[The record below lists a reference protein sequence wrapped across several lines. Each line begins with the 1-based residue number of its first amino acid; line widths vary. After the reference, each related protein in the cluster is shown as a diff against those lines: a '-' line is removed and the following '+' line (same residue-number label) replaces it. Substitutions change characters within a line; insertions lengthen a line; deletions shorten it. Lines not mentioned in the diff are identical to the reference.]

1 MLKQSEKQ
9 NQKSSIDIEYLLLN
23 DLRPT
28 VETYIA
34 QYGKTLDAKLGLTE
48 DDLINDMREQ
58 IWKGLLTFNPKGAA
72 NLKTYLCTLIKN
84 RFIVL
89 FKRSKIRKNNMVQ
102 YYASVFESPADEECF
117 LTEDTGEAAF
127 MQRQIIKSDQMH
139 LKGLDLLIYQDLLL
153 GRTLLE
159 MCKLHNASRIDVIAS
174 INKINDLIM
183 ERANR
188 EA

>member
-1 MLKQSEKQ
+1 MLKQSVKQ
-9 NQKSSIDIEYLLLN
+9 NQKSAIDIERLLEN

-34 QYGKTLDAKLGLTE
+34 RFGKTLDAKLGLTE
-48 DDLINDMREQ
+48 DDLVNDMREQ
-58 IWKGLLTFNPKGAA
+58 IWKGLLTFNPNGAA

-102 YYASVFESPADEECF
+102 YYASVFDSPADEDYF
-117 LTEDTGEAAF
+117 LSEDTGETAF
-127 MQRQIIKSDQMH
+127 VQRQIIKSDQMR
-139 LKGLDLLIYQDLLL
+139 LQGLDLLVYQDLLL

-159 MCKLHNASRIDVIAS
+159 MCKLHSASRIDVIAS
-174 INKINDLIM
+174 INRINDLIM
-183 ERANR
+183 ERVNR
-188 EA
+188 EV